1 MEPMM
6 TTTLPIEQLHAHPA
20 NSNVMPTRL
29 VKKLSAHIER
39 SGRYPPVIV
48 RRHADGYQIIDGHHR
63 VKALKQLARM
73 EVRCEVWEVDDDE
86 ALLLLATLNR
96 LQGGD
101 DPKKRGA
108 LVSAL
113 RGARGLPA
121 LARLLPE
128 DAARL
133 RALSALHD
141 APPPR
146 PFAPSAVV
154 DVPVAVTFFVTPDQR
169 RALDR
174 KLKQHGGTR
183 ESALLELTGVLDEC

>member
-1 MEPMM
+1 MM
-6 TTTLPIEQLHAHPA
+6 TETISLELLQAHPA
-20 NSNVMPTRL
+20 NSNVMPAKL
-29 VKKLSAHIER
+29 VDKLAAHIER

-48 RRHADGYQIIDGHHR
+48 RRHAGVYQILDGHHR
-63 VKALKQLARM
+63 VKALQQLGHT
-73 EVRCEVWEVDDDE
+73 EVRCEVWDVDDDE

-113 RGARGLPA
+113 REGRGLPA
-121 LARLLPE
+121 LAKLLPE

-146 PFAPSAVV
+146 PVAPSALA
-154 DVPVAVTFFVTPDQR
+154 DAPVAVTFFVTPAQR
-169 RALDR
+169 RSLDR
-174 KLKQHGGTR
+174 RLKEHGGTR
-183 ESALLELTGVLDEC
+183 ERALLELTGVLDEC